1 MKAFKPGVRM
11 SIFTFLLLPIL
22 LSLGNWQVQRGAL
35 KRELET
41 AYLEQLTR
49 LPVDVVAVLPSA
61 TSDLALPPFT
71 RVRLSGRYGR
81 EMFFLDNQVSAGEV
95 GYWLFQTFVAQDGSR
110 WLVNRGF
117 VAAPKDRSALPDVGT
132 PQGEVTLVASSWPD
146 LGLPPLFG
154 EEIWS
159 EVWPKRIQRKD
170 LQRMSEAAK
179 SLVAELRLEPGQPG
193 VLQAAPF
200 AEPLSDAQ
208 HRGYALTWFGLA
220 LALVGG
226 FVVYGFR
233 QGSVDAAST
242 HQT

>member
-61 TSDLALPPFT
+61 TSNLALPPFT

-117 VAAPKDRSALPDVGT
+117 VAAPKDRSALPDVGNSA
-132 PQGEVTLVASSWPD
+132 G
-146 LGLPPLFG
+146 
-154 EEIWS
+154 
-159 EVWPKRIQRKD
+159 
-170 LQRMSEAAK
+170 
-179 SLVAELRLEPGQPG
+179 
-193 VLQAAPF
+193 
-200 AEPLSDAQ
+200 
-208 HRGYALTWFGLA
+208 
-220 LALVGG
+220 
-226 FVVYGFR
+226 
-233 QGSVDAAST
+233 
-242 HQT
+242 